1 MPALANPRWERFAQ
15 AIVYGA
21 NSKKDAYIDAGY
33 KARDHS
39 AEELGSRLLRKV
51 EPIARRVHELLEE
64 QKAAREIKD
73 RFTRETLAKR
83 MALASK
89 IAEEDRNPSAI
100 ATNELGIAKLYGLV
114 TDKFQVEKDD
124 KDKPKDSNDIAIAL
138 LADVGIVSPDDATK
152 EKALEAYDVMI
163 ATLEQIAAET
173 LRKSRN

>member
-100 ATNELGIAKLYGLV
+100 ATNEIGIAKLYGLI
-114 TDKFQVEKDD
+114 TDKHQDVKDD
-124 KDKPKDSNDIAIAL
+124 ANKPQSSDDIAVAL
-138 LADVGIVSPDDATK
+138 LADVGIVQPDDDAKT
-152 EKALEAYDVMI
+152 KALEAYDTMI
-163 ATLEQIAAET
+163 ATLEGIAADV
-173 LRKSRN
+173 LR